1 MAERIYIFKYM
12 CYLKLKLETFQ
23 FQNDLKLFIFF
34 FWFDRIFFGLPRWFS
49 VEVPY
54 SIVAPPGDAPPPK
67 DWWHPR
73 SLRCYTN
80 ARALE
85 VTWSRRFRDACYDNH
100 QRARAGVSVT
110 LYQGEERLQNQDFFP
125 CAICVCVSGIS
136 DGMWIEIFLL

>member
-12 CYLKLKLETFQ
+12 CYLKLKLEIFQ

-80 ARALE
+80 ARARWRLPDLE
-85 VTWSRRFRDACYDNH
+85 GFGTHVTITTN
-100 QRARAGVSVT
+100 ARAQA
-110 LYQGEERLQNQDFFP
+110 L
-125 CAICVCVSGIS
+125 A
-136 DGMWIEIFLL
+136 